1 MKPPVQSAL
10 GYGVVFVISL
20 VAAVVSGWLGTGIDN
35 YAYDWMLRI
44 SGQSER
50 EPGSIILAIDE
61 MSLIEVGG
69 TRGVRGALAEA
80 LENVAAAG
88 PSAVA
93 IDLILADALDPA
105 GDAALEAAMAKLP
118 RLALSSELIDGGR
131 RWEDPLPRFR
141 QHAAAVGHVHGAP
154 GPFDG
159 IIRRVRLEHVAERD
173 RRWALGLEAFRL
185 SRAGTQIEESPDD
198 VRIGATIVPAP
209 RRDAR
214 MMRIRY
220 LHPLEDGSSP
230 IPQITIR
237 ELKQQ
242 PERAREFTGKAVF
255 VGWTAQS
262 VFSDRWLTPL
272 SHESPMPGVEINAN
286 IFETLAT
293 GDFLVPAPEYSIVLA
308 CIALAAA
315 AVLAFALRTGWQA
328 YTLAALALAAAHAV
342 PYVLFTRGI
351 VFPYIAPVAAA
362 WLAAVGSGS
371 WQFVSVRR
379 QLRRAEAE
387 RSRYQQT
394 LHFVTHEMKTPL
406 TAIQGSSELMTRFNL
421 NEDKRKQMA
430 SMINVES
437 KRLARMIET
446 FLNVERLS
454 AGEMELKREPFEAAD
469 LMAACVERARPLAE
483 RKQIRLTAQDIPRA
497 SLNGDRELMEYAIY
511 NLLNNAVKYSPA
523 ETEVVVYGR
532 LSDGTLRLSVKDQ
545 GIGMDQEEIRK
556 IFQKFYR
563 TRQAVESGIS
573 GTGIGLS
580 IVDQIISHHGGRI
593 EVTSSPGQGSCFTVV
608 LPARAEARVEAG
620 AAE

>member
-1 MKPPVQSAL
+1 MKPRVQSAL
-10 GYGVVFVISL
+10 GYGLIFLISL

-44 SGQSER
+44 TGDSAR
-50 EPGSIILAIDE
+50 PPGSIILAIDE
-61 MSLIEVGG
+61 MSLIEMGG
-69 TRGVRGALAEA
+69 PRGVRGALAEA
-80 LENVAAAG
+80 LNTVAAARPG
-88 PSAVA
+88 ALA

-131 RWEDPLPRFR
+131 RWENPLPRFR

-159 IIRRVRLEHVAERD
+159 IIRRVRLEHIAARD

-185 SRAGTQIEESPDD
+185 ARGAQIEESPDD
-198 VRIGATIVPAP
+198 VRIGETIVPAP
-209 RRDAR
+209 RRGER

-220 LHPLEDGSSP
+220 LHPREDGSSP

-237 ELKQQ
+237 DLKQH

-286 IFETLAT
+286 IFETLAR
-293 GDFLVPAPEYSIVLA
+293 GDFLVSAPEYSVVLA

-315 AVLAFALRTGWQA
+315 AVLAFAFRAGWQA
-328 YTLAALALAAAHAV
+328 YALAALALVSAHAV
-342 PYVLFTRGI
+342 PYALFSRGI

-421 NEDKRKQMA
+421 NEDKRKQIA

-454 AGEMELKREPFEAAD
+454 AGEMELKREAFEAPD
-469 LMAACVERARPLAE
+469 LMAACMERARPLAE
-483 RKQIRLTAQDIPRA
+483 RKQIRLTARDIPRA

-523 ETEVVVYGR
+523 DTEVVVYGR
-532 LSDGTLRLSVKDQ
+532 LSDGALRLSVKDQ
-545 GIGMDQEEIRK
+545 GIGMDQEDVRK

-580 IVDQIISHHGGRI
+580 IVDQIISHHGGKI

-608 LPARAEARVEAG
+608 LPARAEAHAKTRAG
-620 AAE
+620 D